1 MIFDL
6 RTDGK
11 NIYR

>member
-1 MIFDL
+1 MT

-11 NIYR
+11 NEDLQMG